1 MSRGAPPAAVSEDAL
16 LGGRV
21 RLRQP
26 VAGYRVAIDPVFL
39 AAAVPA
45 MPGDR
50 VLDIGCGVGA
60 AALCL
65 ARRVPDIAI
74 AGIERERDLVRLAS
88 ENVVLNR
95 LSGRVSA
102 MEGDLLNP
110 PSPLEPG
117 AFDHAM
123 ANPPHLGASA
133 GSPPLQPARAAA
145 HVEGA
150 ADLAA
155 FIRFAFI
162 MVRSKGSISFIHR
175 GDRIEQLLGQL
186 SSRAG
191 EIVVFPLWPGAG
203 KPAKRVLVRA
213 RKDVAAPTRLMPGL
227 VLHEADGRYTAAAE
241 AVLRD
246 AAGLEL

>member
-1 MSRGAPPAAVSEDAL
+1 MSRGAPPAAVSEDTL

-65 ARRVPDIAI
+65 ARRVPDTAI

-88 ENVVLNR
+88 QNVVLNNLR
-95 LSGRVSA
+95 GRVSA

-110 PSPLEPG
+110 PSSLEPG

-133 GSPPLQPARAAA
+133 GTPPRQPGRAAA

-155 FIRFAFI
+155 FIRFALV

-175 GDRIEQLLGQL
+175 ADRIEQLLGQL

-191 EIVVFPLWPGAG
+191 EIVVFPLWPGAS

-213 RKDVAAPTRLMPGL
+213 RKDVAAPTRLMAGL

-246 AAGLEL
+246 GAGLEL